1 MRPIGMLL
9 TVVLL
14 ISVCGAILGP
24 SPSHSQGV
32 DVFLNVIAGGAK
44 KLNLALP
51 PFTLVGGSDP
61 ENLAK
66 KLPEII
72 GRDLTFSALFSV
84 AAAPD
89 PLPAEDPAAVRKVW
103 AQFASI
109 GAHAGLHGLLRLRTQ
124 QVEIEIR
131 LYDLTSPD
139 QPLIATFTRAAA
151 SREPRRLAHKI
162 ADEVVYQFTGEPGIA
177 DTKVALAGTVG
188 KSKEIYVMDYDGA
201 ELSRLTFTDSIN
213 LSPTWSPDARSV
225 AFTSYM
231 HGYPYLYRL
240 FVFER
245 RPLQTL
251 AAFPGINSSPAWSPD
266 GKSVALTL
274 TKDGNPDVYVLNLAT
289 GRFRRLTNHWGI
301 DTEPSWA
308 PTGRELAFV
317 SDRAGAAQIFIMDAE
332 GTNVR
337 RVTFEGFNTQPRWSP
352 RGDVIVY
359 TSRQGGTNDLWAVN
373 VDGSNARRLT
383 AGSGSNESA
392 SWAPNGRHLVFQS
405 NRLGSWQLFTM
416 LADGAEQQPLTRG
429 PGEFM
434 SPSWSQRLPW

>member
-1 MRPIGMLL
+1 MRPIVILL
-9 TVVLL
+9 TLVLL
-14 ISVCGAILGP
+14 ASLCGVMFGP
-24 SPSHSQGV
+24 SSSHSQGD
-32 DVFLNVIAGGAK
+32 DVFLNVMAGGAK
-44 KLNLALP
+44 KLNIAIP
-51 PFTLVGGSDP
+51 SFTLVGSSDP
-61 ENLAK
+61 EKLAR

-84 AAAPD
+84 VAGTD
-89 PLPAEDPAAVRKVW
+89 PVPAEDVAAARKAW
-103 AQFASI
+103 SDFASA
-109 GAHAGLHGLLRLRTQ
+109 GAHAGLHGVLRLRGQ
-124 QVEIEIR
+124 QVEAEIR

-139 QPLIATFTRAAA
+139 QHLIATFTQAAA
-151 SREPRRLAHKI
+151 SKDHRRLAHKI

-177 DTKVALAGTVG
+177 STKIACLGTAG
-188 KSKEIYVMDYDGA
+188 KSKELFVMDYDGA
-201 ELSRLTFTDSIN
+201 EPSRVTFTEAIN
-213 LSPTWSPDARSV
+213 LSPAWSPDVRSV

-240 FVFER
+240 FVFEK

-274 TKDGNPDVYVLNLAT
+274 TKDGNPEIYVLNIAT
-289 GRFRRLTNHWGI
+289 GSLRRLTNHWGI

-332 GTNVR
+332 GANVR
-337 RVTFEGFNTQPRWSP
+337 RLTFGGFKTQPRWSP

-359 TSRQGGTNDLWAVN
+359 TSRQGTHDLWAVN
-373 VDGSNARRLT
+373 VDGSNPRQLT
-383 AGSGSNESA
+383 AALGSNESA

-405 NRLGSWQLFTM
+405 NRLGSWHLFTM
-416 LADGAEQQPLTRG
+416 LADGSEQQPLTRG
-429 PGEFM
+429 PGEFT
-434 SPSWSQRLPW
+434 SPSWSPRLPW